1 MSKKYLYGASVQGIQ
16 GFIFQTNML
25 REIAG
30 ASELVEQICTTEFA
44 AAINKTTT
52 ALETDNNAIV
62 TAAGNIKYVFED
74 ENLIK
79 NLVLN
84 FPRQVMKLAPGV
96 TLSQAV
102 IEIDDAVSQKHID
115 DLEKNLKEQRGKPQK
130 PLGYGVMGIMKSR
143 RTGLPVTRTDTP
155 KSRETEYLDEGQSLK
170 RKASEKNNRI
180 YTSVFGSLYEK
191 QKQPFD
197 LKNITKSRSDGYS
210 WLAIVHADG
219 NNMGAIIQEMARELN
234 NSDRNFLEIFRN
246 FSLLLDKATK
256 EAAKEAYEEIEIN
269 DREKLEFYPFRPVVV
284 GGDDLT
290 VICRADLAIDFTNLF
305 LEKFEAKTITFF
317 KELKIKALDQGLT
330 ACAGIAYIKESY
342 PFHYGYEMAETLCH
356 YAKNE
361 AKRKAVDQNR
371 TPSCLMF
378 HKVMGSYVD
387 SFKEII
393 VRELSSGSI
402 GFNFGPY
409 YTSNNSLQPRVNDL
423 LYKVA
428 VLNTEE
434 GKPVKSS
441 LRDWLTRL
449 HGNKE
454 MAKQKMIRLISVADK
469 NIIRKLGINSENL
482 AFEDSKTPV
491 FDWLTIV
498 SINEGGN

>member
-1 MSKKYLYGASVQGIQ
+1 MSTKYLYGASVQGIQ

-44 AAINKTTT
+44 KAINKNTKD
-52 ALETDNNAIV
+52 LETDSNAIV
-62 TAAGNIKYVFED
+62 TAAGNIKYVFD
-74 ENLIK
+74 DTTLIK
-79 NLVLN
+79 KIVRD

-102 IEIDDAVSQKHID
+102 IEIEGDISQKHVD
-115 DLEKNLKEQRGKPQK
+115 DLEKKLKEQRGKPLN
-130 PLGYGVMGIMKSR
+130 PIGYGVMGIMKSR
-143 RTGLPVTRTDTP
+143 RTGLPVTMTDSP
-155 KSRETEYLDEGQSLK
+155 KNREKEFLDEGQSLK
-170 RKASEKNNRI
+170 RKASENNHRI
-180 YTSVFGSLYEK
+180 YTSVFGEKYEDK
-191 QKQPFD
+191 KQPFD
-197 LKNITKSRSDGYS
+197 LKNITRTKGESYS

-219 NNMGAIIQEMARELN
+219 NNMGALIQEMAGELN
-234 NSDRNFLEIFRN
+234 NSGENFIQIFRK

-256 EAAKEAYEEIEIN
+256 EAAKEAYEEIEIDN
-269 DREKLEFYPFRPVVV
+269 RDKLNYYPFRPVVV

-305 LEKFEAKTITFF
+305 LQKFETKTSALF
-317 KELKIKALDQGLT
+317 KDLKIKALEQGLT

-361 AKRKAVDQNR
+361 AKKVAKDENR

-387 SFKEII
+387 SYKEI
-393 VRELSSGSI
+393 VDRELSSGNI
-402 GFNFGPY
+402 KFNYGPY
-409 YTSNNSLQPRVNDL
+409 FTGNNPLKPGVTDL
-423 LYKVA
+423 IRKSE
-428 VLNTEE
+428 VLSTEA

-454 MAKQKMIRLISVADK
+454 MAKQKMIRLINVADK
-469 NIIRKLGINSENL
+469 NIIKELGINDENL
-482 AFEDSKTPV
+482 AFEGDMTPV
-491 FDWLTIV
+491 YDWLTIV